1 MRLTQGRNRVFGIF
15 LALMVMWVI
24 FHQVHP
30 KRTID
35 RMRGLFAKMLSLE
48 AKQLASILADNHT
61 ENMPLRNSL
70 HETAVQ
76 IRTLSEAISYE
87 FDRYVQQDLA
97 ESSLILQAVSH
108 GGALFLHMKYLRD
121 SSIPPSLYADLFH
134 EIITDLKQASSAMF
148 PAQNGSSI
156 PSSLTTEATPH
167 YVDHVSLQAAQRD
180 YQQLL
185 EQCQSIHTSIQSSA
199 A

>member
-35 RMRGLFAKMLSLE
+35 RMRGLFAKMFSLE

-61 ENMPLRNSL
+61 EDMGLRNSL

-76 IRTLSEAISYE
+76 IRTLSEAIPYE

-134 EIITDLKQASSAMF
+134 EIITDMKQASSAMF
-148 PAQNGSSI
+148 PAQNGGCILS
-156 PSSLTTEATPH
+156 
-167 YVDHVSLQAAQRD
+167 DH
-180 YQQLL
+180 
-185 EQCQSIHTSIQSSA
+185 
-199 A
+199 